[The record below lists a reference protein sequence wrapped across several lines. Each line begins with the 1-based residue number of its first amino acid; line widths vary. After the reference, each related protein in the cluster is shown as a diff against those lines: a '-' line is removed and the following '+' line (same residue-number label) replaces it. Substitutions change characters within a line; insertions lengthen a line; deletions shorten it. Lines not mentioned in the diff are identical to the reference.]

1 MKKYKI
7 NEDVRLIVEQYMELI
22 KKGVSIKRL
31 ADGTGIS
38 YHYFYK
44 MLIEHSM
51 PPFKTQKMKNKANV
65 FLAREDVNEI
75 LKLNN
80 KLLNK

>member
-1 MKKYKI
+1 MKKYNI

-22 KKGVSIKRL
+22 QKGVSIKRL

-51 PPFKTQKMKNKANV
+51 PIFKTEKMKEKANV
-65 FLAREDVNEI
+65 FLSRVDVKEV
-75 LKLNN
+75 LKMNN
-80 KLLNK
+80 KLLKK

>member
-1 MKKYKI
+1 MKKHEI
-7 NEDVRLIVEQYMELI
+7 PEDVRLIVEQYKELI

-51 PPFKTQKMKNKANV
+51 PPFKSLKMKDKANK
-65 FLAREDVNEI
+65 FLAREDVKEV

-80 KLLNK
+80 KLLTK